1 MSPKKNT
8 LIIQQDGKVYE
19 LVHFS
24 FFSFFDP
31 WLWFFDSSVF
41 ADDIR
46 CCCHFFDGRV
56 VDWIW

>member
-1 MSPKKNT
+1 MSQKNT
-8 LIIQQDGKVYE
+8 IIQDGKYE
-19 LVHFS
+19 LVFFS

-46 CCCHFFDGRV
+46 CCFDGRV

>member
-1 MSPKKNT
+1 MESMKK
-8 LIIQQDGKVYE
+8 V
-19 LVHFS
+19 
-24 FFSFFDP
+24 FFSFHILILGFG
-31 WLWFFDSSVF
+31 FFDSSVF